1 MKFTKKYNI
10 KQIKIKNMKEVL
22 KKYLN
27 SIIRLKTKKNEYHGY
42 FDYTLISV
50 NDTYFV
56 LNNHGI
62 TYEKQNYY
70 IPYTSIFRIY
80 EKESSIQIE
89 LHNFDDLIE
98 STHKLSEELN
108 TMKEEID
115 ILKEKMVSM
124 NELNIINAEINSM
137 KITLNSISSDVS
149 KLANATRFYR

>member
-1 MKFTKKYNI
+1 
-10 KQIKIKNMKEVL
+10 MKEVL
-22 KKYLN
+22 EKYLN

-80 EKESSIQIE
+80 ETESSIQIE

-98 STHKLSEELN
+98 STHKLSKELDA
-108 TMKEEID
+108 MK
-115 ILKEKMVSM
+115 KEMNIMKGKIVSM
-124 NELNIINAEINSM
+124 NELNIFSAEINSM
-137 KITLNSISSDVS
+137 KITLNSIDRDVS
-149 KLANATRFYR
+149 KLANETRFYR